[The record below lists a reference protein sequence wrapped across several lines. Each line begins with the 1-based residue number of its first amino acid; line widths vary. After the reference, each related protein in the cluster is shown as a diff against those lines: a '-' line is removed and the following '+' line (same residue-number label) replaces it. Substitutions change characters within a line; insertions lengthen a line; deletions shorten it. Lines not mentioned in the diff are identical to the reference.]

1 MSTENNQNTQSTQTS
16 NFGRII
22 KTLFIWGFFAALLI
36 ATIIA
41 FMTVVAWRNLPSI
54 DTLKD
59 YKPRMAMQI
68 FSDDGQL
75 IGEFGEERRKP
86 VRISEVPKN
95 LKNALLAI
103 EDSRFYE
110 HGGIDYYGLGRATLN
125 NLTGGSKQGA
135 STITQQLAKNF
146 FLTNERTYTR
156 KFYEALM
163 AKKIEQNL
171 TKDEILERYM
181 NHIYLGERAYGF
193 AAAADIYF
201 GKEIKD
207 LTLAES
213 AMLATLPQA
222 PSSNNPTRNR
232 KRADERQRYVLER
245 MLELNLVT
253 KAEYDQARAEVVQL
267 VDTKAASK
275 NDKYTIHADYIAEM
289 ARMLMYDRYKEAAYT
304 EGLKVYTTI
313 RSQEQNAAYAAV
325 RKAVFAYDRKYGYRG
340 AQAQYTL
347 PSNPAERLKM
357 LDTIFDEHPDLDT
370 LKTTVVLSTG
380 GGELKG
386 VTSNGEEI
394 SVSGANLGPAKSLL
408 GSSDKKGI
416 RAGSVVYVIQST
428 DGSSYRITQVP
439 NVQASFVS
447 MDPTDGAIHA
457 LVGGFDFGL
466 NKFNHITQ
474 GYRQPGSTIKPF
486 IYSAAMEKNGMN
498 PNSIVDDSPIKVGS
512 WRPKNSDGRYL
523 GPIPLSTALM
533 HSRNMVSIR
542 LLQSIGN
549 DYFRSYAERF
559 GFEGNRI
566 DKYLTVALGA
576 IEVTPYEMVGAYGV
590 FANGGY
596 KVDPYLIKRVVDR
609 TGNVILEAKPRMA
622 GDERNRVIT
631 KENAAMTDSLL
642 KGVVRGGTARAASAL
657 GRSDIGGKTGTT
669 NDAVDAWFAG
679 YQPKL
684 VGIAWMG
691 FDTGNK
697 SLGVGEF
704 GGGLALPIWM
714 DYMRTAL
721 QGKKVEERDTS
732 WQNAPTNAGGG
743 ENAARNPTDPSIT
756 VDGQP
761 VAPSEPQELG
771 ADPATVPLPNSD
783 ARKASETVNEADV
796 KAASER
802 KLNEIIAPVKPAAPA
817 EPKPVKPEAA
827 PN

>member
-1 MSTENNQNTQSTQTS
+1 MSTESSPNSQPTRSV
-16 NFGRII
+16 GRIF
-22 KTLFIWGFFAALLI
+22 KTLFLWGSFAALM
-36 ATIIA
+36 AIIVLVFA
-41 FMTVVAWRNLPSI
+41 SVVAWRNLPSV

-68 FSDDGQL
+68 FSEDGQL
-75 IGEFGEERRKP
+75 IGEFGEERRRP
-86 VRISEVPKN
+86 VLISEVPDH
-95 LKNALLAI
+95 LKKALIAI
-103 EDSRFYE
+103 EDARFYE
-110 HGGIDYYGLGRATLN
+110 HGGIDYLGLGRAIVN
-125 NLTGGSKQGA
+125 NVTGGNKQGA

-146 FLTNERTYTR
+146 FLTNERTFTR

-201 GKEIKD
+201 GKELKD

-222 PSSNNPTRNR
+222 PSSNNPARNR

-245 MLELNLVT
+245 MLELNFIT
-253 KAEYDQARAEVVQL
+253 KAQYDQARAEVVQL
-267 VDTKAASK
+267 VDKKSNLR
-275 NDKYTIHADYIAEM
+275 NDQSTAHADYIAEM
-289 ARMLMYDRYKEAAYT
+289 ARMLMYDRFKEAAYT

-340 AQAQYTL
+340 AEAQYNL
-347 PSNPAERLKM
+347 PSKPEERLKM
-357 LDTIFDEHPDLDT
+357 LDTIFDEHPDLDNV
-370 LKTTVVLSTG
+370 KAVVVLSTSG
-380 GGELKG
+380 GILKG
-386 VTSNGEEI
+386 VTSEGKEI
-394 SVSGANLGPAKSLL
+394 ELKGASLGPAKSLL
-408 GSSDKKGI
+408 GSGDKKGI
-416 RAGSVVYVIQST
+416 RTGSVVRVIEST
-428 DGSSYRITQVP
+428 DGLEYRITQVP
-439 NVQASFVS
+439 SVQASFIS

-457 LVGGFDFGL
+457 LVGGFDFQL
-466 NKFNHITQ
+466 SKFNHVTQ

-498 PNSIVDDSPIKVGS
+498 PNSIVDDKPIKIGS
-512 WRPKNSDGRYL
+512 WEPKNSDGRYL
-523 GPIPLSTALM
+523 GPIPLSTALAS
-533 HSRNMVSIR
+533 SRNMVSIR

-596 KVDPYLIKRVVDR
+596 KVDPYFIKKVVDR
-609 TGNVILEAKPRMA
+609 SGAVILEAKPRLA
-622 GDERNRVIT
+622 SDEKNRVIT
-631 KENAAMTDSLL
+631 KENAAMTDALL

-657 GRSDIGGKTGTT
+657 GRSDIAGKTGTT

-684 VGIAWMG
+684 VAVAWMG

-697 SLGVGEF
+697 SLGEGEF

-714 DYMRTAL
+714 DYMRMAL
-721 QGKKVEERDTS
+721 QGKKVEVRETQ
-732 WQNAPTNAGGG
+732 WQNAVTNAGG
-743 ENAARNPTDPSIT
+743 NITRNPTDPSLTI
-756 VDGQP
+756 DGQP
-761 VAPSEPQELG
+761 APPPAPEELN
-771 ADPATVPLPNSD
+771 ADPNSVPLPNSD

-796 KAASER
+796 KAASEG
-802 KLNEIIAPVKPAAPA
+802 KLQEIIAPVKPAAPA
-817 EPKPVKPEAA
+817 QLKPVKPAGA

>member
-1 MSTENNQNTQSTQTS
+1 MSTESSPNSQPTRSV
-16 NFGRII
+16 GRIF
-22 KTLFIWGFFAALLI
+22 KTLFIWGSFAALM
-36 ATIIA
+36 AIIVLVFA
-41 FMTVVAWRNLPSI
+41 SVVAWRNLPSV

-68 FSDDGQL
+68 FSEDGQL
-75 IGEFGEERRKP
+75 IGEFGEERRRP
-86 VRISEVPKN
+86 VLISEVPDH
-95 LKNALLAI
+95 LKKALIAI
-103 EDSRFYE
+103 EDARFYE
-110 HGGIDYYGLGRATLN
+110 HGGIDYLGLGRAIVN
-125 NLTGGSKQGA
+125 NVTGGNKQGA

-146 FLTNERTYTR
+146 FLTNERTFTR

-201 GKEIKD
+201 GKELKD

-222 PSSNNPTRNR
+222 PSSNNPARNR

-245 MLELNLVT
+245 MLELNFIT
-253 KAEYDQARAEVVQL
+253 KAQYDQARAEVVQL
-267 VDTKAASK
+267 VDKKSNLR
-275 NDKYTIHADYIAEM
+275 NDQSTVHADYIAEM
-289 ARMLMYDRYKEAAYT
+289 ARMLMYDRFKEAAYT

-340 AQAQYTL
+340 AEAQYNL
-347 PSNPAERLKM
+347 PSKPEERLKM
-357 LDTIFDEHPDLDT
+357 LDTIFDEHPDLDNV
-370 LKTTVVLSTG
+370 KAVVVLSTSG
-380 GGELKG
+380 GILKG
-386 VTSNGEEI
+386 VTSEGKEI
-394 SVSGANLGPAKSLL
+394 ELKGASLGPAKSLL
-408 GSSDKKGI
+408 GSGDKKGI
-416 RAGSVVYVIQST
+416 RTGSVVRVIEST
-428 DGSSYRITQVP
+428 DGLEYRITQVP
-439 NVQASFVS
+439 SVQASFIS

-457 LVGGFDFGL
+457 LVGGFDFQL
-466 NKFNHITQ
+466 SKFNHVTQ

-498 PNSIVDDSPIKVGS
+498 PNSIVDDKPIKIGS
-512 WRPKNSDGRYL
+512 WEPKNSDGRYL
-523 GPIPLSTALM
+523 GPIPLSTALAS
-533 HSRNMVSIR
+533 SRNMVSIR

-596 KVDPYLIKRVVDR
+596 KVDPYFIKKVVDR
-609 TGNVILEAKPRMA
+609 SGAVILEAKPRLA
-622 GDERNRVIT
+622 SDEKNRVIT
-631 KENAAMTDSLL
+631 KENAAMTDALL

-657 GRSDIGGKTGTT
+657 GRSDIAGKTGTT

-684 VGIAWMG
+684 VAVAWMG

-697 SLGVGEF
+697 SLGEGEF

-714 DYMRTAL
+714 DYMRMAL
-721 QGKKVEERDTS
+721 QGKKVEVRETQ
-732 WQNAPTNAGGG
+732 WQNAVTNAGG
-743 ENAARNPTDPSIT
+743 NITRNPTDPSLTI
-756 VDGQP
+756 DGQP
-761 VAPSEPQELG
+761 APPPAPEELN
-771 ADPATVPLPNSD
+771 ADPNSVPLPNSD

-796 KAASER
+796 KAASEG
-802 KLNEIIAPVKPAAPA
+802 KLQEIIAPVKPAAPA
-817 EPKPVKPEAA
+817 QPKPVKPAGA

>member
-1 MSTENNQNTQSTQTS
+1 MSTESSPNSQPTRSV
-16 NFGRII
+16 GRIF
-22 KTLFIWGFFAALLI
+22 KTLFIWGSFAALM
-36 ATIIA
+36 AIIVLVFA
-41 FMTVVAWRNLPSI
+41 SVVAWRNLPSV

-68 FSDDGQL
+68 FSEDGQL
-75 IGEFGEERRKP
+75 IGEFGEERRRP
-86 VRISEVPKN
+86 VLISEVPDH
-95 LKNALLAI
+95 LKKALIAI
-103 EDSRFYE
+103 EDARFYE
-110 HGGIDYYGLGRATLN
+110 HGGIDYLGLGRAIVN
-125 NLTGGSKQGA
+125 NVTGGNKQGA

-146 FLTNERTYTR
+146 FLTNERTFTR

-201 GKEIKD
+201 GKELKD

-222 PSSNNPTRNR
+222 PSSNNPARNR

-245 MLELNLVT
+245 MLELNFIT
-253 KAEYDQARAEVVQL
+253 KAQYDQARAEVVQL
-267 VDTKAASK
+267 VDKKSNLR
-275 NDKYTIHADYIAEM
+275 NDQSTVHADYIAEM
-289 ARMLMYDRYKEAAYT
+289 ARMLMYDRFKEAAYT

-340 AQAQYTL
+340 AEAQYNL
-347 PSNPAERLKM
+347 PSKPEERLKM
-357 LDTIFDEHPDLDT
+357 LDTIFDEHPDLDNV
-370 LKTTVVLSTG
+370 KAVVVLSTSG
-380 GGELKG
+380 GILKG
-386 VTSNGEEI
+386 VTSEGKEI
-394 SVSGANLGPAKSLL
+394 ELKGASLGPAKSLL
-408 GSSDKKGI
+408 GSGDKKGI
-416 RAGSVVYVIQST
+416 RTGSVVRVIEST
-428 DGSSYRITQVP
+428 DGLEYRITQVP
-439 NVQASFVS
+439 SVQASFIS

-457 LVGGFDFGL
+457 LVGGFDFQL
-466 NKFNHITQ
+466 SKFNHVTQ

-498 PNSIVDDSPIKVGS
+498 PNSIVDDKPIKIGS
-512 WRPKNSDGRYL
+512 WEPKNSDGRYL
-523 GPIPLSTALM
+523 GPIPLSTALAS
-533 HSRNMVSIR
+533 SRNMVSIR

-596 KVDPYLIKRVVDR
+596 KVDPYFIKKVVDR
-609 TGNVILEAKPRMA
+609 SGAVILEAKPRLTS
-622 GDERNRVIT
+622 DEKNRVIT
-631 KENAAMTDSLL
+631 KENAAMTDALL

-657 GRSDIGGKTGTT
+657 GRSDIAGKTGTT

-684 VGIAWMG
+684 VAVAWMG

-697 SLGVGEF
+697 SLGEGEF

-714 DYMRTAL
+714 DYMRMAL
-721 QGKKVEERDTS
+721 QGKKVEVRETQ
-732 WQNAPTNAGGG
+732 WQNAVTNAGG
-743 ENAARNPTDPSIT
+743 NITRNPTDPSLTI
-756 VDGQP
+756 DGQP
-761 VAPSEPQELG
+761 APPPAPEELN
-771 ADPATVPLPNSD
+771 ADPNSVPLPNSD

-796 KAASER
+796 KAASEG
-802 KLNEIIAPVKPAAPA
+802 KLQEIIAPVKPAAPA
-817 EPKPVKPEAA
+817 QPKPVKPAGA

>member
-1 MSTENNQNTQSTQTS
+1 MSTESSPNSQPTRSV
-16 NFGRII
+16 GRIF
-22 KTLFIWGFFAALLI
+22 KTLFLWGSFAALM
-36 ATIIA
+36 AIIVLVFA
-41 FMTVVAWRNLPSI
+41 SVVAWRNLPSV

-68 FSDDGQL
+68 FSEDGQL
-75 IGEFGEERRKP
+75 IGEFGEERRRP
-86 VRISEVPKN
+86 VLISEVPDH
-95 LKNALLAI
+95 LKKALIAI
-103 EDSRFYE
+103 EDARFYE
-110 HGGIDYYGLGRATLN
+110 HGGIDYLGLGRAIVN
-125 NLTGGSKQGA
+125 NVTGGNKQGA

-146 FLTNERTYTR
+146 FLTNERTFTR

-201 GKEIKD
+201 GKELKD

-222 PSSNNPTRNR
+222 PSSNNPARNR

-245 MLELNLVT
+245 MLELNFIT
-253 KAEYDQARAEVVQL
+253 KAQYDQARAEVVQL
-267 VDTKAASK
+267 VDKKSNLR
-275 NDKYTIHADYIAEM
+275 NDQSTVHADYIAEM
-289 ARMLMYDRYKEAAYT
+289 ARMLMYDRFKEAAYT

-340 AQAQYTL
+340 AEAQYNL
-347 PSNPAERLKM
+347 PSKPEERLKM
-357 LDTIFDEHPDLDT
+357 LDTIFDEHPDLDNV
-370 LKTTVVLSTG
+370 KAVVVLSTSG
-380 GGELKG
+380 GILKG
-386 VTSNGEEI
+386 VTSEGKEI
-394 SVSGANLGPAKSLL
+394 ELKGASLGPAKSLL
-408 GSSDKKGI
+408 GSGDKKGI
-416 RAGSVVYVIQST
+416 RTGSVVRVIEST
-428 DGSSYRITQVP
+428 DGLEYRITQVP
-439 NVQASFVS
+439 SVQASFIS

-457 LVGGFDFGL
+457 LVGGFDFQL
-466 NKFNHITQ
+466 SKFNHVTQ

-498 PNSIVDDSPIKVGS
+498 PNSIVDDKPIKIGS
-512 WRPKNSDGRYL
+512 WEPKNSDGRYL
-523 GPIPLSTALM
+523 GPIPLSTALAS
-533 HSRNMVSIR
+533 SRNMVSIR

-596 KVDPYLIKRVVDR
+596 KVDPYFIKKVVDR
-609 TGNVILEAKPRMA
+609 SGAVILEAKPRLTS
-622 GDERNRVIT
+622 DEKNRVIT
-631 KENAAMTDSLL
+631 KENAAMTDALL

-657 GRSDIGGKTGTT
+657 GRSDIAGKTGTT

-684 VGIAWMG
+684 VAVAWMG

-697 SLGVGEF
+697 SLGEGEF

-714 DYMRTAL
+714 DYMRMAL
-721 QGKKVEERDTS
+721 QGKKVEVRETQ
-732 WQNAPTNAGGG
+732 WQNAVTNAGG
-743 ENAARNPTDPSIT
+743 NITRNPTDPSLTI
-756 VDGQP
+756 DGQP
-761 VAPSEPQELG
+761 APPPAPEELN
-771 ADPATVPLPNSD
+771 ADPNSVPLPNSD

-796 KAASER
+796 KAASEG
-802 KLNEIIAPVKPAAPA
+802 KLQEIIAPVKPAAPA
-817 EPKPVKPEAA
+817 QPKPVKPAGA

>member
-1 MSTENNQNTQSTQTS
+1 MSTESSPNSQPTRSV
-16 NFGRII
+16 GRIF
-22 KTLFIWGFFAALLI
+22 KTLFIWGSFAALM
-36 ATIIA
+36 AIIVLVFA
-41 FMTVVAWRNLPSI
+41 SVVAWRNLPSV

-68 FSDDGQL
+68 FSEDGQL
-75 IGEFGEERRKP
+75 IGEFGEERRRP
-86 VRISEVPKN
+86 VLISEVPDH
-95 LKNALLAI
+95 LKKALIAI
-103 EDSRFYE
+103 EDARFYE
-110 HGGIDYYGLGRATLN
+110 HGGIDYLGLGRAIVN
-125 NLTGGSKQGA
+125 NVTGGNKQGA

-146 FLTNERTYTR
+146 FLTNERTFTR

-201 GKEIKD
+201 GKELKD

-222 PSSNNPTRNR
+222 PSSNNPARNR

-245 MLELNLVT
+245 MLELNFIT
-253 KAEYDQARAEVVQL
+253 KAQYDQARAEVVQL
-267 VDTKAASK
+267 VDKKSNLR
-275 NDKYTIHADYIAEM
+275 NDQSTVHADYIAEM
-289 ARMLMYDRYKEAAYT
+289 ARMLMYDRFKEAAYT

-340 AQAQYTL
+340 AEAQYNL
-347 PSNPAERLKM
+347 PSKPEERLKI
-357 LDTIFDEHPDLDT
+357 LDTIFDEHPDLDNV
-370 LKTTVVLSTG
+370 KAVVVLSTSG
-380 GGELKG
+380 GILKG
-386 VTSNGEEI
+386 VTSEGKEI
-394 SVSGANLGPAKSLL
+394 ELKGASLGPAKSLL
-408 GSSDKKGI
+408 GSGDKKGI
-416 RAGSVVYVIQST
+416 RTGSVVRVIEST
-428 DGSSYRITQVP
+428 DGLEYRITQVP
-439 NVQASFVS
+439 SVQASFIS

-457 LVGGFDFGL
+457 LVGGFDFQL
-466 NKFNHITQ
+466 SKFNHVTQ

-498 PNSIVDDSPIKVGS
+498 PNSIVDDKPIKIGS
-512 WRPKNSDGRYL
+512 WEPKNSDGRYL
-523 GPIPLSTALM
+523 GPIPLSTALAS
-533 HSRNMVSIR
+533 SRNMVSIR

-596 KVDPYLIKRVVDR
+596 KVDPYFIKKVVDR
-609 TGNVILEAKPRMA
+609 SGAVILEAKPRLA
-622 GDERNRVIT
+622 SDEKNRVIT
-631 KENAAMTDSLL
+631 KENAAMTDALL

-657 GRSDIGGKTGTT
+657 GRSDIAGKTGTT

-684 VGIAWMG
+684 VAVAWMG

-697 SLGVGEF
+697 SLGEGEF

-714 DYMRTAL
+714 DYMRMAL
-721 QGKKVEERDTS
+721 QGKKVEVRETQ
-732 WQNAPTNAGGG
+732 WQNAVTNAGG
-743 ENAARNPTDPSIT
+743 NITRNPTDPSLTI
-756 VDGQP
+756 DGQP
-761 VAPSEPQELG
+761 APPPAPEELN
-771 ADPATVPLPNSD
+771 ADPNSVPLPNSD

-796 KAASER
+796 KAASEG
-802 KLNEIIAPVKPAAPA
+802 KLQEIIAPVKPAAPA
-817 EPKPVKPEAA
+817 QPKPVKPAGA

>member
-1 MSTENNQNTQSTQTS
+1 MSTESSPNSQPTRSV
-16 NFGRII
+16 GRIF
-22 KTLFIWGFFAALLI
+22 KTLFLWGSFAALM
-36 ATIIA
+36 AIIVLVFA
-41 FMTVVAWRNLPSI
+41 SVVAWRNLPSV

-68 FSDDGQL
+68 FSEDGQL
-75 IGEFGEERRKP
+75 IGEFGEERRRP
-86 VRISEVPKN
+86 VLISEVPDH
-95 LKNALLAI
+95 LKKALIAI
-103 EDSRFYE
+103 EDARFYE
-110 HGGIDYYGLGRATLN
+110 HGGIDYLGLGRAIVN
-125 NLTGGSKQGA
+125 NVTGGNKQGA

-146 FLTNERTYTR
+146 FLTNERTFTR

-201 GKEIKD
+201 GKELKD

-222 PSSNNPTRNR
+222 PSSNNPARNR

-245 MLELNLVT
+245 MLELNFIT
-253 KAEYDQARAEVVQL
+253 KAQYDQARAEVVQL
-267 VDTKAASK
+267 VDKKSNLR
-275 NDKYTIHADYIAEM
+275 NDQSTVHADYIAEM
-289 ARMLMYDRYKEAAYT
+289 ARMLMYDRFKEAAYT

-340 AQAQYTL
+340 AEAQYNL
-347 PSNPAERLKM
+347 PSKPEERLKM
-357 LDTIFDEHPDLDT
+357 LDTIFDEHPDLDNV
-370 LKTTVVLSTG
+370 KAVVVLSTSG
-380 GGELKG
+380 GILKG
-386 VTSNGEEI
+386 VTSEGKEI
-394 SVSGANLGPAKSLL
+394 ELKGASLGPAKSLL
-408 GSSDKKGI
+408 GSGDKKGI
-416 RAGSVVYVIQST
+416 RTGSVVRVIEST
-428 DGSSYRITQVP
+428 DGLEYRITQVP
-439 NVQASFVS
+439 SVQASFIS

-457 LVGGFDFGL
+457 LVGGFDFQL
-466 NKFNHITQ
+466 SKFNHVTQ

-498 PNSIVDDSPIKVGS
+498 PNSIVDDKPIKIGS
-512 WRPKNSDGRYL
+512 WEPKNSDGRYL
-523 GPIPLSTALM
+523 GPIPLSTALAS
-533 HSRNMVSIR
+533 SRNMVSIR

-596 KVDPYLIKRVVDR
+596 KVDPYFIKKVVDR
-609 TGNVILEAKPRMA
+609 SGAVILEAKPRLA
-622 GDERNRVIT
+622 SDEKNRVIT
-631 KENAAMTDSLL
+631 KENAAMTDALL

-657 GRSDIGGKTGTT
+657 GRSDIAGKTGTT

-684 VGIAWMG
+684 VAVAWMG

-697 SLGVGEF
+697 SLGEGEF

-714 DYMRTAL
+714 DYMRMAL
-721 QGKKVEERDTS
+721 QGKKVEVRETQ
-732 WQNAPTNAGGG
+732 WQNAVTNAGG
-743 ENAARNPTDPSIT
+743 NITRNPTDPSLTI
-756 VDGQP
+756 DGQP
-761 VAPSEPQELG
+761 APPPAPEELN
-771 ADPATVPLPNSD
+771 ADPNSVPLPNSD

-796 KAASER
+796 KAASEG
-802 KLNEIIAPVKPAAPA
+802 KLQEIIAPVKPAAPA
-817 EPKPVKPEAA
+817 QLKPVKPAGA

>member
-1 MSTENNQNTQSTQTS
+1 MSTESSPNSQPTRSV
-16 NFGRII
+16 GRIF
-22 KTLFIWGFFAALLI
+22 KTLFLWGSFAALM
-36 ATIIA
+36 AIIVLVFA
-41 FMTVVAWRNLPSI
+41 SVVAWRNLPSV

-68 FSDDGQL
+68 FSEDGQL
-75 IGEFGEERRKP
+75 IGEFGEERRRP
-86 VRISEVPKN
+86 VLISEVPDH
-95 LKNALLAI
+95 LKKALIAI
-103 EDSRFYE
+103 EDARFYE
-110 HGGIDYYGLGRATLN
+110 HGGIDYLGLGRAIVN
-125 NLTGGSKQGA
+125 NVTGGNKQGA

-146 FLTNERTYTR
+146 FLTNERTFTR

-201 GKEIKD
+201 GKELKD

-222 PSSNNPTRNR
+222 PSSNNPARNR

-245 MLELNLVT
+245 MLELNFIT
-253 KAEYDQARAEVVQL
+253 KAQYDQARAEVVQL
-267 VDTKAASK
+267 VDKKSNLR
-275 NDKYTIHADYIAEM
+275 NDQSTVHADYIAEM
-289 ARMLMYDRYKEAAYT
+289 ARMLMYDRFKEAAYT

-340 AQAQYTL
+340 AEAQYNL
-347 PSNPAERLKM
+347 PSKPEERLKM
-357 LDTIFDEHPDLDT
+357 LDTIFDEHPDLDNV
-370 LKTTVVLSTG
+370 KAVVVLSTSG
-380 GGELKG
+380 GILKG
-386 VTSNGEEI
+386 VTSEGKEI
-394 SVSGANLGPAKSLL
+394 ELKGASLGPAKSLL
-408 GSSDKKGI
+408 GSGDKKGI
-416 RAGSVVYVIQST
+416 RTGSVVRVIEST
-428 DGSSYRITQVP
+428 DGLEYRITQVP
-439 NVQASFVS
+439 SVQASFIS

-457 LVGGFDFGL
+457 LVGGFDFQL
-466 NKFNHITQ
+466 SKFNHVTQ

-498 PNSIVDDSPIKVGS
+498 PNSIVDDKPIKIGS
-512 WRPKNSDGRYL
+512 WEPKNSDGRYL
-523 GPIPLSTALM
+523 GPIPLSTALAS
-533 HSRNMVSIR
+533 SRNMVSIR

-596 KVDPYLIKRVVDR
+596 KVDPYFIKKVVDR
-609 TGNVILEAKPRMA
+609 SGAVILEAKPRLA
-622 GDERNRVIT
+622 SDEKNRVIT
-631 KENAAMTDSLL
+631 KENAAMTDALL

-657 GRSDIGGKTGTT
+657 GRSDIAGKTGTT

-684 VGIAWMG
+684 VAVAWMG

-697 SLGVGEF
+697 SLGEGEF

-714 DYMRTAL
+714 DYMRMAL
-721 QGKKVEERDTS
+721 QGKKVEVRETQ
-732 WQNAPTNAGGG
+732 WQNAVTNAGG
-743 ENAARNPTDPSIT
+743 NITRNPTDPSLTI
-756 VDGQP
+756 DGQP
-761 VAPSEPQELG
+761 APPPAPEELN
-771 ADPATVPLPNSD
+771 ADPNSVPLPNSD

-796 KAASER
+796 KAASEG
-802 KLNEIIAPVKPAAPA
+802 KLQEIIAPVKPAAPA
-817 EPKPVKPEAA
+817 QPKPVKPAGA